1 MTDFS
6 TITACGECCTGCRKK
21 LDGRCPG
28 CIEADGRVPEWA
40 ESGRCRIH
48 ACTRDH
54 GVPFCGLCAEFPC
67 AKLPSLVSWNPDI
80 VERMT
85 ALRNEHGRIVDIVG
99 DNYFG
104 KWDKTRTACRG
115 IILRDHRLLL
125 SYETRTGQWMLP
137 GGGLEAGEDEREC
150 CIREVAEETGF
161 LIRPTECVMEID
173 EYYEDF
179 KWVNRYFFGEVTGTT
194 AIRLTEREKEVGM
207 EPRWLPLDEIIRI
220 FSEHASYAD
229 TDEMRRGMY
238 LREYTALNRL
248 CGGAS
253 SGKQVI
259 LLNGPSS
266 SGKSTL
272 ARELQ
277 AVIKEQKAGDYEVVS
292 IDDFMKTDPMET
304 IYEDDVWAVSG
315 DLCERALEILRAG
328 SGVII
333 DHVITSERIFRQLKE
348 TLTAYPLRTVQITCP
363 PEVLREREQARGD
376 RCSGSAEA
384 SAEYLFPKDGYDLTV
399 DTGMKP
405 PRANAV
411 SVFERF
417 FEQIS

>member
-6 TITACGECCTGCRKK
+6 TITACGECCTGCPKK
-21 LDGRCPG
+21 QDGRCPG

-54 GVPFCGLCAEFPC
+54 GVQFCGLCAEFPC
-67 AKLPSLVSWNPDI
+67 ANLPSLISWNPDI
-80 VERMT
+80 VEQMT

-115 IILRDHRLLL
+115 IILRGNRLLL

-137 GGGLEAGEDEREC
+137 GGGLEDNEDEREC

-161 LIRPTECVMEID
+161 LIRPTECVFEID

-179 KWVNRYFFGEVTGTT
+179 KWVNRYFFGEVTGET
-194 AIRLTEREKEVGM
+194 AVQLTEREKEVGM

-220 FSEHASYAD
+220 FSAHASYAD

-238 LREYTALNRL
+238 LREYTALRKL
-248 CGGAS
+248 CGGVS
-253 SGKQVI
+253 SGRQVI

-272 ARELQ
+272 AGELQ
-277 AVIKEQKAGDYEVVS
+277 ALIKARKAEDYQVVS
-292 IDDFMKTDPMET
+292 IDDFMETDPMET
-304 IYEDDVWAVSG
+304 MYEDDVWAIAG
-315 DLCERALEILRAG
+315 DLCDWALDILASG

-333 DHVITSERIFRQLKE
+333 DHVITSERIFRQLRE
-348 TLTAYPLRTVQITCP
+348 MLYAYPLRTVHITCP
-363 PEVLREREQARGD
+363 PEILAERERARGD
-376 RCSGSAEA
+376 RCPGSAAA
-384 SAEYLFPKDGYDLTV
+384 SAQYLYPRDGYDLTV
-399 DTGMKP
+399 DTGMKSA
-405 PRANAV
+405 RENALAIAET
-411 SVFERF
+411 VFE
-417 FEQIS
+417 

>member
-6 TITACGECCTGCRKK
+6 TITACGECCTGCPKK
-21 LDGRCPG
+21 QDGRCPG

-54 GVPFCGLCAEFPC
+54 GVQFCGLCAEFPC
-67 AKLPSLVSWNPDI
+67 ANLPSLISWNPDI
-80 VERMT
+80 VEQMT

-115 IILRDHRLLL
+115 IILRGNRLLL

-137 GGGLEAGEDEREC
+137 GGGLEDNEDEREC

-161 LIRPTECVMEID
+161 LIRPTECVLEID

-179 KWVNRYFFGEVTGTT
+179 KWVNRYFFGEVTGET
-194 AIRLTEREKEVGM
+194 AVQLTEREKEVGM

-220 FSEHASYAD
+220 FSAHASYAD

-238 LREYTALNRL
+238 LREYTALRKL
-248 CGGAS
+248 CGGVS
-253 SGKQVI
+253 SGRQVI

-272 ARELQ
+272 AGELQ
-277 AVIKEQKAGDYEVVS
+277 AQIKARKAEDYQVVS
-292 IDDFMKTDPMET
+292 IDDFMTMDPMET
-304 IYEDDVWAVSG
+304 MYEDDVWAVAG
-315 DLCERALEILRAG
+315 NLCDRALDILASG

-348 TLTAYPLRTVQITCP
+348 MLYAYPLRTVHITCP
-363 PEVLREREQARGD
+363 PEILAERERARGD
-376 RCSGSAEA
+376 RCPGSAAA
-384 SAEYLFPKDGYDLTV
+384 SAQYLYPRDGYDLTV
-399 DTGMKP
+399 DTGMKSA
-405 PRANAV
+405 RENALAIAET
-411 SVFERF
+411 VFE
-417 FEQIS
+417 